1 MEKSPSFKVIN
12 PKIFRGE
19 EGKMKNYEK
28 LNIRAEQNINR
39 WYIHFLLALS
49 SFVMLLFSFPTYN
62 INILGFIALV
72 PILFIV
78 YTTDLKKTIIYSIVS
93 GFLFYAF
100 YLFWMNAY
108 LAVVGV
114 SFVTVVFGG
123 YFVISMILIYL
134 VSSRFPKY
142 RVITTPIIWI
152 SIEYIR
158 SFGFLGFTFGSMGYT
173 QHNFTRFIQIAEFGG
188 EPLVSFIVVLT
199 NSAIAHI
206 FARAVEERHFNL
218 KLKVFS
224 PLIISIILILISTLY
239 GNYAVKRPI
248 PKSPS
253 LKIALIQA
261 LSSPRTKWKEEK
273 WKTLKRLTD
282 LSLEAY
288 LKDKSIDLIVWTE
301 TAIRTSL
308 RPNLIYGTPYHMRI
322 VRLINQL
329 KTYFLIGSPDNYSV
343 LKNKEVNPSHLS
355 SVYPVKS
362 EEEIWTN
369 SAYLLNP
376 KGEIIGKYD
385 KMKLTPFGEHFPLGK
400 KIKFLQK
407 ILDKFTD
414 SAGFTPGNRYKIF
427 NLKGMKFGVVIC
439 WEGTY
444 GYFIREFVKR
454 GADFIINISNDMWT
468 KTAAGHYQ
476 HFSITKFRA
485 IENRI
490 WYARAGNDGV
500 TAFINPDGIVVKSLP
515 IKKTGY
521 LIGVVGPKMYTTV
534 YTRYGD
540 VLPKATSILTIILI
554 LFSIINPALLK
565 HRSKKGRSKR

>member
-1 MEKSPSFKVIN
+1 
-12 PKIFRGE
+12 
-19 EGKMKNYEK
+19 MKNKNQSKTSQLQLKNSWIVYF
-28 LNIRAEQNINR
+28 
-39 WYIHFLLALS
+39 FLS
-49 SFVMLLFSFPTYN
+49 LLTFILLLLSFPMYN
-62 INILGFIALV
+62 INVFGFIALV
-72 PILFIV
+72 PILYIV
-78 YTTDLKKTIIYSIVS
+78 YTTNLKKTIIYGIVA
-93 GFLFYAF
+93 GFLFYSF

-123 YFVISMILIYL
+123 YFVITLILIHI
-134 VSSRFPKY
+134 VSKILPKY
-142 RVITTPIIWI
+142 RFITTPIIWI
-152 SIEYIR
+152 SVEYVR

-173 QHNFTRFIQIAEFGG
+173 QHNFLRFIQIAEFGG

-199 NSAIAHI
+199 NASIAHLISKIIEEKDTTLYRYPVKTDYKNFLPIIASILIIVGSAIYGS
-206 FARAVEERHFNL
+206 FAL
-218 KLKVFS
+218 KK
-224 PLIISIILILISTLY
+224 
-239 GNYAVKRPI
+239 PI

-253 LKIALIQA
+253 VKIALIQA

-282 LSLEAY
+282 LSKKAY
-288 LKDKSIDLIVWTE
+288 LKDNSLDMIVWTE

-322 VRLINQL
+322 VRLIKQL
-329 KTYFLIGSPDNYSV
+329 KTYFIIGSPDNFNI
-343 LKNKEVNPSHLS
+343 KKEKKVNPENLS
-355 SVYPVKS
+355 SVYPIKS

-369 SAYLLNP
+369 SAYFLNP
-376 KGEIIGKYD
+376 DGEIIGKYD

-400 KIKFLQK
+400 KVKFLQK

-414 SAGFTPGNRYKIF
+414 SAGFTPGKKYKIF
-427 NLKGMKFGVVIC
+427 NIKGLKFGVVIC

-444 GYFIREFVKR
+444 GYFIRKFVKN

-476 HFSITKFRA
+476 HFSITKFRS

-500 TAFINPDGIVVKSLP
+500 TAFINPKGEVVSSLP
-515 IKKTGY
+515 IKKEGY
-521 LIGVVGPKMYTTV
+521 LIGTVGPKMYTTI
-534 YTRYGD
+534 YTKLGD
-540 VLPKATSILTIILI
+540 ILPKTTSIISILLLLYSI
-554 LFSIINPALLK
+554 LNILVK
-565 HRSKKGRSKR
+565 KERSKIRK